1 MQGTDKQSFQIK
13 KIRGRLYVQENLET
27 DMSGAI
33 AGQTTHIKIILI
45 FLVTF
50 ICVLLSIVSGYL
62 GGITSLYISVDTQLR
77 LGYSLMIFVLVSWLL
92 TTIYQG
98 WSRGILLAILAVFIS
113 ITGTSLLAGLG
124 LLELPEQFF
133 FATSVLIVVGL
144 VICNICFYF
153 LRFTAALFDVLF
165 PKHRWV
171 WMTSRLSSILI
182 NSLAATIGSGV
193 AVSAAKT
200 NGTWLKDILPKLTE
214 IEQLTLTIIAIFSG
228 ILLTLILTLSSW
240 WVNYYQ
246 DVPWRYP
253 DLLRSWTLAV
263 GSWRAT
269 SFSNLDLSGINFR
282 GAKLANTD
290 LRARK
295 LYRTCFQGVI
305 GLERARVDSRYMD
318 LENPK
323 VQKLLT
329 HGYSETK
336 DLSQLNLRGAY
347 LQNADLR
354 QLDFTDT
361 DLTGADLQNVDLRGS
376 ILVRTQVIGVD
387 FTGTNLTGICIQ
399 DWSVNSQTNFT
410 NVECEYIY
418 RKLDDQGEPS
428 DRYPLEGE
436 NFEPRE
442 FESLYQEVGN
452 VVELVFKE
460 GVNWRAFAFTLQK
473 LQIEDDGLGL
483 ELKGIEKR
491 GDLWV
496 VKVTH
501 NENAPKE
508 VVEQRLNGVYPEMLN
523 LLATKEQQIN
533 KLLGIAAD
541 QAEALKGYS
550 KQPFGN
556 SFFITGSTI
565 TNLAGSGEIDYD
577 EAAGQ
582 VRSIVA
588 HGSNL
593 DAVNAK
599 AQNLLNQLQGQ
610 SVATTSNQQAELIQQ
625 VIITEANKDPFF
637 KQFLLQQGQ
646 QITSAMPESV
656 ITTAMQAAISQLS

>member
-1 MQGTDKQSFQIK
+1 MGS
-13 KIRGRLYVQENLET
+13 V
-27 DMSGAI
+27 I
-33 AGQTTHIKIILI
+33 AGQTTYSKIILI
-45 FLVTF
+45 LSVIF
-50 ICVLLSIVSGYL
+50 ICVLLSIISGYL
-62 GGITSLYISVDTQLR
+62 GAITSLYISVDTQLR
-77 LGYSLMIFVLVSWLL
+77 LGYSLMTLVLVSWFL

-98 WSRGILLAILAVFIS
+98 WSRSILSVILAIFLA
-113 ITGTSLLAGLG
+113 ITGANILAGMNQLK
-124 LLELPEQFF
+124 LPEQFF

-144 VICNICFYF
+144 VICNACFYF
-153 LRFTAALFDVLF
+153 FRFTAALFDVLL
-165 PKHRWV
+165 PKHHWV
-171 WMTSRLSSILI
+171 WMASRFASALI
-182 NSLAATIGSGV
+182 NILAAKIGSDIGFF
-193 AVSAAKT
+193 AAKT
-200 NGTWLKDILPKLTE
+200 NGDWLQDILPKLPET
-214 IEQLTLTIIAIFSG
+214 EQLALTIIAILSG

-240 WVNYYQ
+240 WVNYHQ
-246 DVPWRYP
+246 NVPWRYP
-253 DLLRSWTLAV
+253 DLLRSWVLAV
-263 GSWRAT
+263 GSWCGT
-269 SFSNLDLSGINFR
+269 SFQNLDLSGVNFR
-282 GAKLANTD
+282 KAKLANTD
-290 LRARK
+290 LRAKK
-295 LYRTCFQGVI
+295 LYRTCFQGVT

-318 LENPK
+318 LENPQ

-336 DLSQLNLRGAY
+336 DLRDLNLRGAY

-361 DLTGADLQNVDLRGS
+361 DLTGADLQNADLRGS

-387 FTGTNLTGICIQ
+387 FTGANLTGICIQ

-418 RKLDDQGEPS
+418 RKLNDKGEPS
-428 DRYPLEGE
+428 DRYPLEGQS
-436 NFEPRE
+436 FAPRE

-483 ELKGIEKR
+483 ELKGIERR

-496 VKVTH
+496 VKVKH

-508 VVEQRLNGVYPEMLN
+508 IVEQRLNGLYPEMLN

-556 SFFITGSTI
+556 HFFITGSTI
-565 TNLAGSGEIDYD
+565 TNLAGSGQIDYD
-577 EAAGQ
+577 EAADQ

-593 DAVNAK
+593 DAAHAK

-610 SVATTSNQQAELIQQ
+610 SVATTSDQQAELIQQ
-625 VIITEANKDPFF
+625 VILTEANKDPFF

-646 QITSAMPESV
+646 QITTTMPESAMNK
-656 ITTAMQAAISQLS
+656 AMQAAIAQLR

>member
-1 MQGTDKQSFQIK
+1 MAAKFGSD
-13 KIRGRLYVQENLET
+13 
-27 DMSGAI
+27 I
-33 AGQTTHIKIILI
+33 A
-45 FLVTF
+45 
-50 ICVLLSIVSGYL
+50 
-62 GGITSLYISVDTQLR
+62 
-77 LGYSLMIFVLVSWLL
+77 
-92 TTIYQG
+92 
-98 WSRGILLAILAVFIS
+98 
-113 ITGTSLLAGLG
+113 
-124 LLELPEQFF
+124 F
-133 FATSVLIVVGL
+133 FA
-144 VICNICFYF
+144 
-153 LRFTAALFDVLF
+153 AQ
-165 PKHRWV
+165 K
-171 WMTSRLSSILI
+171 
-182 NSLAATIGSGV
+182 
-193 AVSAAKT
+193 
-200 NGTWLKDILPKLTE
+200 NGTGLENILP
-214 IEQLTLTIIAIFSG
+214 QLTDIEKLNLTIIAICSG
-228 ILLTLILTLSSW
+228 ILFTLILTLTSW

-263 GSWRAT
+263 GSWCAT
-269 SFSNLDLSGINFR
+269 SFQNLDLSGVNFR

-290 LRARK
+290 LRVKK
-295 LYRTCFQGVI
+295 LYRTCFQGVT

-336 DLSQLNLRGAY
+336 DLRELNLRGAY

-354 QLDFTDT
+354 HLDFTDT
-361 DLTGADLQNVDLRGS
+361 DLTGADLQNADLRGS
-376 ILVRTQVIGVD
+376 ILVRAQVIGVD
-387 FTGTNLTGICIQ
+387 FTGANLTGICIQ

-410 NVECEYIY
+410 NVECDYIY
-418 RKLDDQGEPS
+418 RKLDDKGEVS
-428 DRYPLEGE
+428 DRYPLEGQ

-508 VVEQRLNGVYPEMLN
+508 IVEQRLNGVYPEMLN
-523 LLATKEQQIN
+523 LLASKEQQIN

-556 SFFITGSTI
+556 SFFISGSTI
-565 TNLAGSGEIDYD
+565 TNLAGSGQIDYD

-588 HGSNL
+588 NGGNL

-625 VIITEANKDPFF
+625 VILTEANKDPFF

-646 QITSAMPESV
+646 QITSTMPKSV